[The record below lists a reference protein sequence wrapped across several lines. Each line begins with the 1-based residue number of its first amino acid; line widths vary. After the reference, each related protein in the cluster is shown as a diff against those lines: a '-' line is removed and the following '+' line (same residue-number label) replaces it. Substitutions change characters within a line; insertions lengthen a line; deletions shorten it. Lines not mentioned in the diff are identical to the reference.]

1 VIFAMGIIGTGLLAI
16 PVLAGSAAYAL
27 GEAKRWP
34 IGLSKEPN
42 EAKAFYAAIAIATL
56 LGSAIVFSPLDPI
69 KALVWSA
76 VINGV
81 LAAPVMVLLMV
92 MSARG
97 KIMGSNVIT
106 GPIRWI
112 GWIATG
118 VMAAAVV
125 AMVATSFV

>member
-1 VIFAMGIIGTGLLAI
+1 
-16 PVLAGSAAYAL
+16 
-27 GEAKRWP
+27 
-34 IGLSKEPN
+34 LSREPS

-56 LGSAIVFSPLDPI
+56 LGSAILFSHLDPI

-81 LAAPVMVLLMV
+81 LAAPVMVLLMLMCV
-92 MSARG
+92 RRD
-97 KIMGSNVIT
+97 IMGSNAIT

-118 VMAAAVV
+118 VMTVAVL
-125 AMVATSFV
+125 AMVTTSFV